1 MGEESHTPTP
11 RLIDLRRY
19 TAGMTITRRIAV
31 LLAGTAMLLM
41 GGLAAPAA
49 AAPTPAFQGPTA
61 DEVARASAAKPGSCG
76 DSLLCLYNNAN
87 YQGSRQ
93 DQYARAN
100 GTCDGV
106 LYNDQVSSIWNGSGK
121 SVRFYND
128 AGCTGQAF
136 SLANGVGS
144 AYMTI
149 THPTQADEL
158 TSFKWGA

>member
-1 MGEESHTPTP
+1 
-11 RLIDLRRY
+11 
-19 TAGMTITRRIAV
+19 MTITTRIAV
-31 LLAGTAMLLM
+31 LMTAMTM
-41 GGLAAPAA
+41 AVVGGLSAPATA
-49 AAPTPAFQGPTA
+49 AEPSPKAPPAG
-61 DEVARASAAKPGSCG
+61 EVTTMARPASCG
-76 DSLLCLYNNAN
+76 DLLLCLYNDSEYA
-87 YQGSRQ
+87 GRRQ

-136 SLANGVGS
+136 SLANGRGTEW
-144 AYMTI
+144 MTL
-149 THPTQADEL
+149 THPTQHDKL

>member
-1 MGEESHTPTP
+1 MTYRN
-11 RLIDLRRY
+11 RL
-19 TAGMTITRRIAV
+19 AAV
-31 LLAGTAMLLM
+31 LGTLLLTLVA
-41 GGLAAPAA
+41 GLA
-49 AAPTPAFQGPTA
+49 TPSA
-61 DEVARASAAKPGSCG
+61 ASAAPPPAPGVTAPSRAKPASCG

-87 YQGSRQ
+87 WLGARQ

-136 SLANGVGS
+136 SLANGTGS

-149 THPTQADEL
+149 SHPTQADEL